1 MDFQKY
7 LECNFNYEEPILTE
21 ELRDKLN
28 INPNTLRQNL
38 KKATDNGMITRYALK
53 AGIYYRPNP
62 KPLFRSSLSLDSV
75 LKKKYLFDAA
85 NHRIG
90 YVTGLSFANDLGL
103 TTQNALA
110 YEIVTNKEKM
120 SSRKVIYGK
129 SSVFLMKPKTLVT
142 TRNYK
147 LLQIF
152 DLISSFEYYSEQ
164 RIEDSMG
171 KYLDYLRDLNISWEE
186 IKKYLSAYSER
197 AQLAIYR
204 SDLVYELASKQR
216 TFQGSHSRSI

>member
-7 LECNFNYEEPILTE
+7 LECHFGYEEPILTE

-38 KKATDNGMITRYALK
+38 KKAADRGIITRYALK
-53 AGIYYRPNP
+53 TGIYYRPNP

-75 LKKKYLFDAA
+75 IKKKYLVDSE
-85 NHRIG
+85 NQRIG

-129 SSVFLMKPKTLVT
+129 SSVFLMKPKILVT
-142 TRNYK
+142 ARNYK

-152 DLISSFEYYSEQ
+152 DLISRFDDYNEGPLA
-164 RIEDSMG
+164 DSMG
-171 KYLDYLRDLNISWEE
+171 KCFDYLRDLNVSWEE
-186 IKKYLSAYSER
+186 IKRYLSAYSEHD
-197 AQLAIYR
+197 QLAIYR

-216 TFQGSHSRSI
+216 AFQGSH

>member
-7 LECNFNYEEPILTE
+7 LERHFAYEEPILTE
-21 ELRDKLN
+21 ELRDKLT

-38 KKATDNGMITRYALK
+38 KKAADEGYIVRYALK
-53 AGIYYRPNP
+53 NGIYYRPNP
-62 KPLFRSSLSLDSV
+62 EAVFRSTLSLYSV
-75 LKKKYLFDAA
+75 IKKKYLFDST

-90 YVTGLSFANDLGL
+90 YVTGLSFANELGL

-120 SSRKVIYGK
+120 RSRKVIYGK
-129 SSVFLMKPKTLVT
+129 SSVFLMKPKRVVT
-142 TRNYK
+142 ARNYK

-152 DLISSFEYYSEQ
+152 DLIGSFDNYSE
-164 RIEDSMG
+164 RSLEDSMG
-171 KYLDYLRDLNISWEE
+171 KCLDYLQDLNSSWEE
-186 IKKYLSAYSER
+186 IKMYLSAYPER
-197 AQLAIYR
+197 DQLAIYR

-216 TFQGSHSRSI
+216 AFQGSH